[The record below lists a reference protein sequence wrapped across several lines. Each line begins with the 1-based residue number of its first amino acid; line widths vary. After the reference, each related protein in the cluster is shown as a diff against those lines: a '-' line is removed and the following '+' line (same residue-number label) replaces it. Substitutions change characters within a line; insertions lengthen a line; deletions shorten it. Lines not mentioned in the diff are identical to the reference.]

1 MPGLR
6 FDIKKD
12 WLIYLFVAN
21 YGFMIGRMTLGLWSA
36 EGINIFTSYSI
47 APDASQLIL
56 DANKIYWSKT
66 CFLFS
71 TLLMFSLNVDFRF
84 AVGAAATFWAVSLM
98 VMFSVTPTLIGGTIF
113 GLALCAQQIWR
124 GDVFGARRTAES
136 GDGSGMV
143 QTVS

>member
-21 YGFMIGRMTLGLWSA
+21 YAFMIGRMTLGLWSA
-36 EGINIFTSYSI
+36 DGINIFTSYSI
-47 APDASQLIL
+47 APDDAQLIL

-71 TLLMFSLNVDFRF
+71 TLLMFALNVDFRF

-124 GDVFGARRTAES
+124 GEVFGAPNTDAMASSS
-136 GDGSGMV
+136 GPLHP
-143 QTVS
+143 VS